1 MGISGQRASESAKL
15 RGKQHKC
22 LGRHLVQKPS
32 DDNPQL
38 HEHVVRTGVERR
50 EVAVDEVIVYAVE
63 KCRSRVPEGQ
73 IWRSRHVRDQLFPG
87 STNARTSNHSDV
99 VCEVKPQGETK
110 LHPLGYDHD
119 GSCIVGWGTSA
130 SARIHQNMACHP
142 QQHITRKYA
151 LLQRGI

>member
-1 MGISGQRASESAKL
+1 MPARGDFGPASE
-15 RGKQHKC
+15 
-22 LGRHLVQKPS
+22 
-32 DDNPQL
+32 
-38 HEHVVRTGVERR
+38 R
-50 EVAVDEVIVYAVE
+50 ECQTPRQAAQVPGASPVE